1 MICNKCKI
9 EKNIDC
15 FEVRSDNNLRR
26 KCCKECVK
34 FSKKQNYE
42 KNKTY
47 ILNRNKEYIEKRAE
61 YKKDYDKKRSQNL
74 KELRN
79 EQNLNN
85 YHKRK
90 KYDIDFRLRRSLRS
104 RMYFAVKYGEKCDKT
119 MELIGCDIKTLK
131 QHLEIKFADGMN
143 WENYGKNGWEIDH
156 IIPCSAFDLTN
167 NEEQRVCFNYNN
179 LQPLWKLDNILKS
192 NKTKHNA

>member
-15 FEVRSDNNLRR
+15 FEVRSGNNLRR

-47 ILNRNKEYIEKRAE
+47 ILNRNKEYIQNRAD
-61 YKKDYDKKRSQNL
+61 YKKDYDKKRSKNL

-79 EQNLNN
+79 KQRLNN

-90 KYDIDFRLRRSLRS
+90 IYDIDFRLRRSLRS

-119 MELIGCDIKTLK
+119 MELIG
-131 QHLEIKFADGMN
+131 
-143 WENYGKNGWEIDH
+143 
-156 IIPCSAFDLTN
+156 
-167 NEEQRVCFNYNN
+167 
-179 LQPLWKLDNILKS
+179 
-192 NKTKHNA
+192 

>member
-1 MICNKCKI
+1 MICNKCNI

-47 ILNRNKEYIEKRAE
+47 ILNRNKEYIQNRAE
-61 YKKDYDKKRSQNL
+61 YKKDYDKKRSKNL

-79 EQNLNN
+79 KQRLNN

-90 KYDIDFRLRRSLRS
+90 IYDIDFKLRRSLRS

-119 MELIGCDIKTLK
+119 MKLIGCDIKTLK
-131 QHLEIKFADGMN
+131 KHLEIKFADGMK

-156 IIPCSAFDLTN
+156 IIPCSSFDLTN
-167 NEEQRVCFNYNN
+167 NDEQRICFNYNN

-192 NKTKHNA
+192 NKTKHND